1 MTSIH
6 PINKIHQVLIVD
18 GYTLPEKL
26 PPLIQTNI
34 ESAKRIYP
42 QAVHKLWNG
51 TELRAFIRYH
61 LGVDALW
68 AFDYLRPY
76 SYKCDLARF
85 CLLYV
90 EGGIYIYIDL
100 GVRLMNSWRI
110 PIKYG
115 IGAFRDVR
123 FMSSSWAAMQLGLLW
138 SKPGRPELEQAIDW
152 IIGNCRTHFYGEK
165 RAIVSP

>member
-18 GYTLPEKL
+18 GYTLPEKP

-61 LGVDALW
+61 LGADAL
-68 AFDYLRPY
+68 
-76 SYKCDLARF
+76 
-85 CLLYV
+85 
-90 EGGIYIYIDL
+90 
-100 GVRLMNSWRI
+100 
-110 PIKYG
+110 
-115 IGAFRDVR
+115 
-123 FMSSSWAAMQLGLLW
+123 
-138 SKPGRPELEQAIDW
+138 
-152 IIGNCRTHFYGEK
+152 
-165 RAIVSP
+165 